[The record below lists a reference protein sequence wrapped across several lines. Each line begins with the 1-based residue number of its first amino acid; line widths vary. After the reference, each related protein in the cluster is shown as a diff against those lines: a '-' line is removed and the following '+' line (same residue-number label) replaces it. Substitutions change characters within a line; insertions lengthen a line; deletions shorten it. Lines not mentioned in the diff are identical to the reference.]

1 MSSSQATDRTG
12 SLPAVKTTRC
22 WEARG
27 ATASWAE
34 EKAID
39 SEANAGGIPFPG
51 TADVIIS
58 GVEAEATAAS
68 VGRIFVG
75 ETASTATEDATAT
88 RKIAGI
94 IFDRSRC
101 AVPASR

>member
-1 MSSSQATDRTG
+1 MSSSQGTDRTG
-12 SLPAVKTTRC
+12 SLPAVTTTKC
-22 WEARG
+22 WEARE
-27 ATASWAE
+27 ATASRAE
-34 EKAID
+34 QKAIV
-39 SEANAGGIPFPG
+39 SEANAEGIPFPG
-51 TADVIIS
+51 TSDVIIS

-88 RKIAGI
+88 HKTAGI